1 VIPDN
6 TLNTH
11 WSHHHPFHSHHVC
24 LMSNGHQNPRVAEDE
39 GQEYNNI
46 ERHELPDPVG
56 RARLL
61 AFPE

>member
-1 VIPDN
+1 
-6 TLNTH
+6 
-11 WSHHHPFHSHHVC
+11 
-24 LMSNGHQNPRVAEDE
+24 MSNGHQNPRVAEDE

-46 ERHELPDPVG
+46 EGHELPDPVG